1 MKHIIIFGAG
11 GFGARYSNDILQRNE
26 DKIVCFLDN
35 SKAKQGTQINGI
47 DVFAPEKISEL
58 IYDSVVIAVA
68 PGFEEDIVIQL
79 KGLGVNENKIGR
91 GGGGGTAI
99 HVETRKIWLA
109 DFAKTIYAR
118 NIIGNVAEAGV
129 FRGDFAKHINA
140 TFPDKTLYLFDTFEG
155 FPAQD
160 VEKEELPSNSKAGY
174 YDATNEELVLNKLQH
189 KEKVIIKKGYFP
201 ETAQGINDK
210 FCFVNLDLDLY
221 QPTLEGLRFFWDKM
235 SEGGII
241 LIHDY
246 FGIDFPN
253 VKTAVA
259 DFEKELGKFLPMLP
273 IGDTLS
279 IAVVKPFRSKHQC
292 R

>member
-1 MKHIIIFGAG
+1 MKHIVIFGAG
-11 GFGARYSNDILQRNE
+11 GFGIRYSNDILQRNE

-35 SKAKQGTQINGI
+35 SKVKQGTQINGI
-47 DVFAPEKISEL
+47 DVFAPKKILEL
-58 IYDSVVIAVA
+58 NYDSVVIAVA
-68 PGFEEDIVIQL
+68 PGFEDDIILQL
-79 KGLGVNENKIGR
+79 KDLGVNENKIEIP
-91 GGGGGTAI
+91 ALAASSESHI
-99 HVETRKIWLA
+99 KVRKIWLT
-109 DFAKTIYAR
+109 DFAKIIYAR

-140 TFPDKTLYLFDTFEG
+140 MFPDKTLYLFDTFEG

-160 VEKEELPSNSKAGY
+160 VEKELLPSMSKASY
-174 YDATNEELVLNKLQH
+174 YDATNVELVLSKLPH

-201 ETAQGINDK
+201 ETAQGISDK

-235 SEGGII
+235 SEGGVI

-246 FGIDFPN
+246 FNIDFPN

-259 DFEKELGKFLPMLP
+259 DFEKELGKSLPMLP
-273 IGDTLS
+273 IGDTIS
-279 IAVVKPFRSKHQC
+279 IAVVKPFRSN
-292 R
+292 